1 MEAGT
6 TGGSMEALTR
16 VLVIGHGRMGQ
27 LVERLAPEHR
37 CEIAGIIRR
46 GDTITAATRP
56 DVAIDF
62 STGAAAASN
71 LVALGNA
78 GISVVIGT
86 TGWNVPEGELRR
98 LAETFRIGVLASA
111 NFDVGLH
118 IFRQAVAHAAAQ
130 FAGQPGYRAWIH
142 EVHHMHKKDAPSGTA
157 LLLKDTMARAG
168 YPREIAVTSERVG
181 EVPGTHTVG
190 FDGQADSVAFTHTV
204 HDRAV
209 FARGALD
216 VARWLH
222 GRRGW
227 FSMDDFLEARSTWRH
242 VLTGPE

>member
-1 MEAGT
+1 M
-6 TGGSMEALTR
+6 TR
-16 VLVIGHGRMGQ
+16 VLIIGYGRMGQ
-27 LVERLAPEHR
+27 LVEQLAPQHR
-37 CEIAGIIRR
+37 CQVAGIIRR
-46 GDTITAATRP
+46 GDAITAATHA

-86 TGWNVPEGELRR
+86 TGWNVPESDLRR

-118 IFRQAVAHAAAQ
+118 IFRGAVAGAAAQ
-130 FAGQPGYRAWIH
+130 FAEQPDYRAWIH
-142 EVHHMHKKDAPSGTA
+142 EVHHIHKKDAPSGTA
-157 LLLKDTMARAG
+157 LLLKDTIARAG
-168 YPREIAVTSERVG
+168 FSREIPVTSERVG

-190 FDGQADSVAFTHTV
+190 FEGKADSVTFTHTV
-204 HDRAV
+204 NDRAV

-216 VARWLH
+216 VARWLQ

-227 FSMDDFLEARSTWRH
+227 FSMNDFLEARPTWRH

>member
-1 MEAGT
+1 MKRI
-6 TGGSMEALTR
+6 LI
-16 VLVIGHGRMGQ
+16 IGHGRMGK
-27 LVERLAPEHR
+27 LVEELAPQHR
-37 CEIAGIIRR
+37 CEVAGIINR
-46 GDTITAATRP
+46 GDLISGAARA

-86 TGWNVPEGELRR
+86 TGWNVPEAELRR
-98 LAETFRIGVLASA
+98 LSDAFRIGVLASA
-111 NFDVGLH
+111 NFDIGLH
-118 IFRQAVAHAAAQ
+118 IFRRSVAAAAKQ
-130 FAGQPGYRAWIH
+130 FNEQPGYNASIH
-142 EVHHMHKKDAPSGTA
+142 EVHHIHKKDAPSGTA
-157 LLLKDTMARAG
+157 LLLKDTMIRAG
-168 YPREIAVTSERVG
+168 FARDIPVTSERIG
-181 EVPGTHTVG
+181 EVPGTHTVR
-190 FDGQADSVAFTHTV
+190 FDGPADNIEFTHTV
-204 HDRAV
+204 RDRAV
-209 FARGALD
+209 FAHGALA

>member
-1 MEAGT
+1 M
-6 TGGSMEALTR
+6 TR
-16 VLVIGHGRMGQ
+16 VLIVGHGRMGR
-27 LVERLAPEHR
+27 LVEELAPQHR
-37 CEIAGIIRR
+37 CQIAGVITR
-46 GDTITAATRP
+46 GDAITAAMRA

-86 TGWNVPEGELRR
+86 TGWNVPEAELRR

-118 IFRQAVAHAAAQ
+118 IFRQAVGMAAAK
-130 FAGQPGYRAWIH
+130 FAEQPEYRASIH
-142 EVHHMHKKDAPSGTA
+142 EVHHVHKKDAPSGTA
-157 LLLKDTMARAG
+157 LLLKDTMTRAG
-168 YPREIAVTSERVG
+168 YPRDIAVTSERVG
-181 EVPGTHTVG
+181 EVPGTHTVSFEG
-190 FDGQADSVAFTHTV
+190 RADDVTFTHTV
-204 HDRAV
+204 RDRAV
-209 FARGALD
+209 FAHGALD
-216 VARWLH
+216 VARWLQ

-227 FSMDDFLEARSTWRH
+227 FSMDQFLEAQSTWRH

>member
-1 MEAGT
+1 
-6 TGGSMEALTR
+6 
-16 VLVIGHGRMGQ
+16 MGQ
-27 LVERLAPEHR
+27 LVEQLAAEHR
-37 CEIAGIIRR
+37 CEVAGIVKR
-46 GDTITAATRP
+46 GDVITASTRA

-71 LVALGNA
+71 LAALGNA

-86 TGWNVPEGELRR
+86 TGWNMPESELRR
-98 LAETFRIGVLASA
+98 LSDTFRIGVLASA

-118 IFRQAVAHAAAQ
+118 IFRQSVARAAAQ
-130 FAGQPGYRAWIH
+130 FNVQPGYRASIH
-142 EVHHMHKKDAPSGTA
+142 EVHHVHKKDAPSGTA
-157 LLLKDTMARAG
+157 LLLRDTMTRAG
-168 YPREIAVTSERVG
+168 FSRDIEITSERVG
-181 EVPGTHTVG
+181 EVPGTHTVR
-190 FDGQADSVAFTHTV
+190 FDGVSDNVTFTHAV
-204 HDRAV
+204 RDRAV

-227 FSMDDFLEARSTWRH
+227 FSMDDFLEAGSTWRH